1 MINVVFI
8 RISLFYLFLKKEY
21 DSENV
26 EKESTYRKR
35 IKRSS

>member
-8 RISLFYLFLKKEY
+8 RISLFDLFLKKEY

-26 EKESTYRKR
+26 EKEYDVS
-35 IKRSS
+35 